1 MATTVKFGDLDAAAV
16 TFNSPTEI
24 VATTPA
30 GVEAGSVDVSVT
42 TSGGTDTLADGF
54 EYTDA

>member
-1 MATTVKFGDLDAAAV
+1 MATTVKFGDQDATSV
-16 TFNSPTEI
+16 TYNSPTEI

-30 GVEAGSVDVSVT
+30 GTAGSVDVTVT
-42 TSGGTDTLADGF
+42 TTGGTDSLAAGF